1 MYTRPAMRYSRGF
14 TLIELMVT
22 VAILAILVSIAVPS
36 FRDMIQSNRMLS
48 ITNNLMTALQFARSE
63 AIKRGVRVDVCR
75 QSNGACSN
83 GTGWQDGWL
92 VKVNGTDGAVLRVW
106 EATSSSDLVV
116 GPDATLTFRPNGMVT
131 ATADTSFSVKTS
143 SCTNRT
149 MYTVTLTPTGR
160 ATSTKGTCQ

>member
-1 MYTRPAMRYSRGF
+1 MRYSRGF

-22 VAILAILVSIAVPS
+22 VVILAILVSIAVPS

-92 VKVNGTDGAVLRVW
+92 VKVNGTGGAVLRVW

-160 ATSTKGTCQ
+160 ATSIKGTCQ